1 MRKKETANPPFQGE
15 YDVVVI
21 GAGIVGS
28 MIARELSKFK
38 GRFALLEK
46 ESFSG
51 FGVSKANPCM
61 LHSPLMFPSGPLRIK
76 LAYNASARYKRLA
89 AELDVVFNEVD
100 EIFLAFDAPQLA
112 KLEAAK
118 NWAEQNRVSAGHEI
132 IGPEKIREVEPH
144 VTHEAVGALYGK
156 GVSGGIYATE
166 WTFALT
172 ENAAQNGFQLYFN
185 APVTGIT
192 KERDNRYEIQT
203 PKGSFKTRYIVNAA
217 GLYVDEMARRVGDT
231 DIDLILTK
239 GTMAILDKSASSLVR
254 NMVYGTYGRD
264 HSQMVTPTAHG
275 NLLLGLGYFT
285 TPEHKEDTRVVK
297 GKLKEVVEMGK
308 SLVPALS
315 EKHVITSFAGVRSE
329 NTKAEAGDFY
339 ISPSDNAPGVIH
351 AVIGSP
357 GLTAAPAIAEF
368 VVKLLSEAGLLMEEK
383 KDFRKNRAG
392 WSRFVTASPMEREKM
407 IALNPKFGHIVCR
420 CEQVTEA
427 EIQEAIGRGVNSMDA
442 VKHVTRAGMGRCQG
456 GFCGITVM
464 KHLSRALGISPT
476 QVTKKG
482 EGSHQVTGSLKQV
495 EDPLL

>member
-1 MRKKETANPPFQGE
+1 M
-15 YDVVVI
+15 VVI

-28 MIARELSKFK
+28 MIARELSRFE
-38 GRFALLEK
+38 GRFALVER
-46 ESFSG
+46 EGFSG

-76 LAYNASARYKRLA
+76 LSYNALARYKKLA
-89 AELDVVFNEVD
+89 DELDVVFNEVD
-100 EIFLAFDAPQLA
+100 EIFLAFDASQLA

-118 NWAEQNRVSAGHEI
+118 NWAEENHVSAGHEI
-132 IGPEKIREVEPH
+132 IGPEKIRDVEPH
-144 VTHEAVGALYGK
+144 VTQEAIGALYGK

-172 ENAAQNGFQLYFN
+172 ENAAQNGFHLYFN
-185 APVTGIT
+185 APVTGIM
-192 KERDNRYEIQT
+192 KERDDRYEIRT
-203 PKGSFKTRYIVNAA
+203 PKGSFKARYIVNAA
-217 GLYVDEMARRVGDT
+217 GLYADEIAQRVGDK
-231 DIDLILTK
+231 DIRLILTK
-239 GTMAILDKSASSLVR
+239 GTMAILDKSASYLVR

-264 HSQMVTPTAHG
+264 HSQMLTPTAHG

-285 TPEHKEDTRVVK
+285 TPEHKEDTKVMK
-297 GKLKEVVEMGK
+297 GKLKEVVEMGR
-308 SLVPALS
+308 SLVPAIS

-339 ISPSDNAPGVIH
+339 ISQSENAPRVIH

-368 VVKLLSEAGLLMEEK
+368 VVKLLSEAGLVMEEK
-383 KDFRKNRAG
+383 KGFQKKRPG
-392 WSRFVTASPMEREKM
+392 WPRFETASPIEREKM
-407 IALNPKFGHIVCR
+407 IASNPKFGHIVCR
-420 CEQVTEA
+420 CEQVTEG
-427 EIQEAIGRGVNSMDA
+427 EILEALRRGANSMDA

-464 KHLSRALGISPT
+464 NHLSRALGVSPT

-482 EGSHQVTGSLKQV
+482 EGSHQITASCK
-495 EDPLL
+495 EE